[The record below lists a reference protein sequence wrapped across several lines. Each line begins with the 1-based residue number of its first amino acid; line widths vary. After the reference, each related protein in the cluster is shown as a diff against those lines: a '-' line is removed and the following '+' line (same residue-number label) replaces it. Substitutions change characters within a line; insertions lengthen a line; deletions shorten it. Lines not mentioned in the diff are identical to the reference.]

1 MTGMVT
7 FLIFVVIGLLIYII
21 CELTDSKKTKP
32 ETSYKEVIPQ
42 FLNKY
47 CEITI
52 KNSLASIDV
61 MYSTRGVLTDMDDE
75 WIMLER
81 TEKSKRSV
89 KVLRI
94 DNIGGIKEI
103 SNLSASP
110 QSY

>member
-1 MTGMVT
+1 MVTGMVT

-21 CELTDSKKTKP
+21 CELTSSKKTKP
-32 ETSYKEVIPQ
+32 KTSYKEVIPQ

-52 KNSLASIDV
+52 KNPLASIDV
-61 MYSTRGVLTDMDDE
+61 MYSARGVLTDMDDE

-103 SNLSASP
+103 ITD
-110 QSY
+110 

>member
-1 MTGMVT
+1 MVTGMVT

-21 CELTDSKKTKP
+21 CELTSSKKTKP
-32 ETSYKEVIPQ
+32 ETSYKKVIPQ

-52 KNSLASIDV
+52 KNPLASIDV
-61 MYSTRGVLTDMDDE
+61 MYSARGVLTDMDDE

-94 DNIGGIKEI
+94 DNIGGVKEI
-103 SNLSASP
+103 ITD
-110 QSY
+110 